1 LCDISCFSAS
11 AAPSWR
17 VLTVSTFGLAA
28 FGAAVPAIAILVAPF
43 ANQTMPDFT
52 AFPARIARAV
62 NRKCDK

>member
-1 LCDISCFSAS
+1 
-11 AAPSWR
+11 

-28 FGAAVPAIAILVAPF
+28 FGAAVPAIAIVVAPF

-52 AFPARIARAV
+52 AFPERIARPV